1 MVKMKMIIVETQQAQ
16 CHYDE
21 EVEKVFGDLIID
33 DEKTFF
39 AATFYLST
47 LLRSVFNS
55 AVFEIRRNFQQKK

>member
-1 MVKMKMIIVETQQAQ
+1 MLRPNCQQAQ

-21 EVEKVFGDLIID
+21 EVEKVLGDLIID

-47 LLRSVFNS
+47 LLKSVFNS
-55 AVFEIRRNFQQKK
+55 AVFEIRRNFQQQK